1 MSRFPASL
9 EATAISPSFPHLPRV
24 PKSARRKHRGPGRR
38 AERQKGRC
46 TACREPKGELQM
58 PQTRGPEKTGRL
70 PSRGTEGRG
79 PPPAPAGG
87 PGRLS
92 DPSFRLSLRPD
103 PGFLHPCRLLLEKS
117 SGPIAGKIRCHTLD
131 AFPSALSADSV
142 FKGSVLYRKEV
153 GPLDPSLCQY
163 NQVGPV
169 FSPGSIMIYT
179 DMRSCLQAW
188 DTS

>member
-1 MSRFPASL
+1 MFSRKDKPFCHQNILAAASTYSHTHPARVGSL
-9 EATAISPSFPHLPRV
+9 ESLLWAYKR
-24 PKSARRKHRGPGRR
+24 
-38 AERQKGRC
+38 
-46 TACREPKGELQM
+46 ACREPKGELQM

-103 PGFLHPCRLLLEKS
+103 QGFLHPCRLLLEKS